1 MKKLKKGMIIHSCA
15 GYNNKI
21 QNIDKDGDTITFI
34 DGSRC
39 SWSSCCGFA
48 KSKKEIVE
56 YLLGWSK
63 QPPGE
68 RQWGSSKFWA
78 LCDGLAAGE
87 DLIDEK
93 GMVRE

>member
-1 MKKLKKGMIIHSCA
+1 MKKLKKGMII
-15 GYNNKI
+15 
-21 QNIDKDGDTITFI
+21 
-34 DGSRC
+34 
-39 SWSSCCGFA
+39 
-48 KSKKEIVE
+48 
-56 YLLGWSK
+56 LLGWSK

-78 LCDGLAAGE
+78 LCEGLAAGE